1 MRFEICNFLFEYYF
15 GRVFSE
21 EAEGFPFNE
30 AFFNSLRVTGSKM
43 CILKCL
49 SGFQRST
56 HSKDCVSFE
65 SFPFV
70 DVGVQECCFLI
81 GNFSRKFDRRV
92 NISNISYA
100 LGSRVGLSTPFYTAR
115 LFILYVY
122 FVLFYFYFF
131 IFLLLSA
138 VRRPPSA
145 SAVRIRRPDPHFTE
159 SPKLTR
165 QAQIKCVDLVKHMW
179 LSH

>member
-1 MRFEICNFLFEYYF
+1 M
-15 GRVFSE
+15 G
-21 EAEGFPFNE
+21 
-30 AFFNSLRVTGSKM
+30 
-43 CILKCL
+43 ILKCL
-49 SGFQRST
+49 SWFEMST
-56 HSKDCVSFE
+56 HIKDCVSFE

-145 SAVRIRRPDPHFTE
+145 VRRPPSASAVRIRRPDPHFTE
-159 SPKLTR
+159 SPLPAK
-165 QAQIKCVDLVKHMW
+165 K
-179 LSH
+179 